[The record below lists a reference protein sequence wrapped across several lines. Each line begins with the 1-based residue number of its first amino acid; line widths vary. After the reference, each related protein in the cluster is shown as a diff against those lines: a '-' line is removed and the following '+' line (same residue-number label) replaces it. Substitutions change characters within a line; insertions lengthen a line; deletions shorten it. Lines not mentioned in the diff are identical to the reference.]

1 MRLKHLL
8 FYLTVTCFIN
18 PVFSQNNG
26 QLIEQSLDIKI
37 PFTITQFSTKNGLPQ
52 SQVLH
57 ITPKG
62 NGNLMIATA
71 SGILEYNGNEFS
83 TFITGAAYKAQAYN
97 ELFWSERLK
106 RLFARG
112 SNGIAYQVH
121 PEFKQIEGSNV
132 FAYENDTAY
141 FIDNEGS
148 IRVTELA
155 TYTSRKSYETGVRN
169 ANQLFYKA
177 GKFYISTRNGV
188 FIYDH
193 KSGTIKKLLDKSCH
207 KFKLNPYNNNVYA
220 IDRYALYKLNDSDQN
235 PVINVAKYDK
245 SSVCHD
251 VTFTGGEDFFLAT
264 NKGLYEHTEDYTD
277 YYSKLSSLPT
287 IYLQTLY
294 FDQKENCLFVGTGD
308 KGLLKLQVKN
318 NFSFSSA
325 QGFGEASSLS
335 SIIRTNR
342 GHVLVTEPGGKIY
355 KMSIDTV
362 YPYIVTN
369 YGLASLSEINN
380 QLFLGTWS
388 RGVYIYDEKTLVDSL
403 TYPKQLPSSNIHASF
418 QDSRGNI
425 WIGTSNGISLGS
437 TLKTI
442 RPYLVSEIKGVI
454 INFFELKNKHV
465 CIGGS
470 KGVYIL
476 NEKNKLIT
484 HLGQKEGLR
493 GKEVRC
499 FYEDAEGKLW
509 IGTYGGGLYCY
520 YKNKLTSINELRNA
534 KLNIDIF
541 CLAKDNYGYIYMT
554 SNYGL
559 WRVRENDL
567 SDFYYNKLKYL
578 IPFQY
583 EEETGILNTEFNGG
597 FQNNYLKTRFNHLY
611 FPTLQGVVIT
621 VPEEPSFRT
630 LEPVINSV
638 LVNDT
643 VYNYKNRVLERSTFL
658 IEFNFSCTSFLSK
671 YNVYY
676 QYKLEGPKESEWSA
690 LQKNTSVSFKMLPP
704 GKYKFSVRAI
714 DALNDRTPKISSYSF
729 EIKPYFYETVWFIVS
744 AIVLFIALTIII
756 GINRVQNFRKKAEEK
771 ERVRRQMAELE
782 MKAIQAQMNP
792 HFIFN
797 SLNSIKYY
805 LSINDQL
812 NADVY
817 IDHFSKLLRDFLET
831 GSRNFIALHK
841 EKQIMRSYLELEK
854 QRMHPSFDYELNCEE
869 ALRNVSIPT
878 HLIQPFIENSIKHG
892 INHSSKKCLLTLD
905 FKKEGEAIVCT
916 IEDNGIGREKAKE
929 INKHRGDHTSKGVEI
944 VLEKIRIVKEIY
956 NLQIRLTI
964 VDKYDNQ
971 GESTGTLVQLVIPI
985 KRNENDNN

>member
-1 MRLKHLL
+1 MCLKHLL
-8 FYLTVTCFIN
+8 FYLTVICFTN
-18 PVFSQNNG
+18 SLFSQNNG

-62 NGNLMIATA
+62 NGNLIIATA
-71 SGILEYNGNEFS
+71 SGILEYNGSEFS
-83 TFITGAAYKAQAYN
+83 TFIQGGAYKAQSYN
-97 ELFWSERLK
+97 EIFWSERLK

-112 SNGIAYQVH
+112 SNGLAYQVY
-121 PEFKQIEGSNV
+121 PEFRQLDDSNV

-141 FIDNEGS
+141 FINREGR
-148 IRVTELA
+148 IRIKDLA
-155 TYTSRKSYETGVRN
+155 GGTSPKTLETRIRN
-169 ANQLFYKA
+169 ANELFFKN
-177 GKFYISTRNGV
+177 GKLYISNGEGV
-188 FIYDH
+188 FIYEL
-193 KSGTIKKLLDKSCH
+193 KKDKVKKILDQHCY
-207 KFKLNPYNNNVYA
+207 KFKFNPNNNTVYG
-220 IDRYALYKLNDSDQN
+220 INRHALYKLSDGIQG
-235 PVINVAKYDK
+235 PVIDLVKYDK
-245 SSVCHD
+245 SIVCQD
-251 VTFTGGEDFFLAT
+251 VSFTGGEDFFLAT
-264 NKGLYEHTEDYTD
+264 NKGLYEQTEDYTD

-287 IYLQTLY
+287 IYLQTLH
-294 FDQKENCLFVGTGD
+294 FDAKENCLFVGTGD

-335 SIIRTNR
+335 SIIRTSR
-342 GHVLVTEPGGKIY
+342 GNVLVTEPGGKIY
-355 KMSIDTV
+355 RMSIDTV

-380 QLFLGTWS
+380 QLYLGTWS
-388 RGVYIYDEKTLVDSL
+388 RGVYIYNEKTLVDSL
-403 TYPKQLPSSNIHASF
+403 KYPKQLPSSNIHASF

-425 WIGTSNGISLGS
+425 WIGTGNGISFGTS
-437 TLKTI
+437 LKTI
-442 RPYLVSEIKGVI
+442 RPHLVSKIKGVV
-454 INFFELKNKHV
+454 INFYELKNKNV

-470 KGVYIL
+470 RGVYIL
-476 NEKNKLIT
+476 NEKGDIIK
-484 HLGQKEGLR
+484 HLAEEQGLR

-499 FYEDAEGKLW
+499 FYEDAQGKLW

-520 YKNKLTSINELRNA
+520 YKGKLTSINELRNA

-559 WRVRENDL
+559 WRVNEKDL
-567 SDFYYNKLKYL
+567 SDFYYGKLKYL

-583 EEETGILNTEFNGG
+583 EEETGILNTEFSGG
-597 FQNNYLKTRFNHLY
+597 FQNNYLRTRLNHLY

-621 VPEEPSFRT
+621 VPEEPIFRT
-630 LEPVINSV
+630 LEPVIKSV

-643 VYNYKNRVLERSTFL
+643 LYNYKSKVFERSTFS
-658 IEFNFSCTSFLSK
+658 IEFSFTCTSFISK
-671 YNVYY
+671 YNMYY
-676 QYKLEGPKESEWSA
+676 QYKLEGQKESDWSP
-690 LQKNTSVSFKMLPP
+690 LQKNTSVSFKMLTP

-714 DALNDRTPKISSYSF
+714 DALNDRSPKISSYTF
-729 EIKPYFYETVWFIVS
+729 EIKPYFYETVWFII
-744 AIVLFIALTIII
+744 ATIVLFIGLTVFI
-756 GINRVQNFRKKAEEK
+756 GINRVQNVRKKAEEK
-771 ERVRRQMAELE
+771 ERVRRQVAELE

-812 NADVY
+812 NADIY

-854 QRMHPSFDYELNCEE
+854 QRMHPSFDFELNCEQ
-869 ALRNVSIPT
+869 ALQNAIIPT

-892 INHSSKKCLLTLD
+892 INHSSKKCLLTLN
-905 FKKEGEAIVCT
+905 FKKEGDAIVCT

-929 INKHRGDHTSKGVEI
+929 INKHRRDHTSKGVEI

-964 VDKYDNQ
+964 VDKYDNL